1 MKTKQIPFFKVVLF
15 VFFLSVYSLS
25 QAQTYYALKIDRRIR
40 SEAIDIT
47 AEYQPYLVMGTD
59 QALQFQQTVAR
70 FLVKKKAIE
79 EDDSLSEG
87 AKYSLLKKLSTKE
100 TSEMGQVLEDFR
112 WREYMRVKPQ
122 IQPLPPKPQKVRT
135 DAIADVGLTN

>member
-1 MKTKQIPFFKVVLF
+1 MKTKQIPFLRVLLF
-15 VFFLSVYSLS
+15 VIFLSMYSGAK
-25 QAQTYYALKIDRRIR
+25 AQTFYALQIDRRIR
-40 SEAIDIT
+40 NEAIDLT
-47 AEYQPYLVMGTD
+47 AKYQPYLVMGTD

-87 AKYSLLKKLSTKE
+87 AKYSLLKKLATKE

-122 IQPLPPKPQKVRT
+122 IQPLPPKPAKARI
-135 DAIADVGLTN
+135 DAIADVDLTN